1 MEMTGVGLG
10 TTYLTTAVSSAPPPK
25 LSMKLSFRVIETL
38 VSEELVSLILG
49 IGGHG
54 KGKVRGVGAVR
65 ISDHFTLSEVALV
78 DKLGYNLLSVRQLLN
93 DGYEV
98 RFKEGLS
105 RVLDSR
111 GDLVCPIVPFGRVFR
126 IDFLGSGPSRC
137 LMANPS
143 PEL

>member
-1 MEMTGVGLG
+1 MDSGCSRHMTGSNKWFSS
-10 TTYLTTAVSSAPPPK
+10 LTPTRSK
-25 LSMKLSFRVIETL
+25 EYITF
-38 VSEELVSLILG
+38 G
-49 IGGHG
+49 DNG

-126 IDFLGSGPSRC
+126 IDFSGSGPSRC
-137 LMANPS
+137 LMANSS
-143 PEL
+143 PEC